1 MTSDRNYATKAVVQ
15 IEKHTFEVVDRFTYL
30 GAIVQMD
37 NDTTHEIKHQIN
49 MANKCYFGLLRTMK
63 RRVLSRSVK
72 VCLYKTLIRPVL
84 TYACETWTISKN
96 NEYALQYFER
106 KILRR
111 VYGPICENGVWRKRY
126 NQELYD
132 LFKDVDISKFIK
144 LTRLRWAGH
153 VRRKEDSEICKMIWS
168 AQPEGSRKRGRPR
181 LRWKDEVD
189 GDARDL
195 GLRNWWREALDR
207 ANWRKILEEAKTQK

>member
-1 MTSDRNYATKAVVQ
+1 
-15 IEKHTFEVVDRFTYL
+15 L
-30 GAIVQMD
+30 
-37 NDTTHEIKHQIN
+37 
-49 MANKCYFGLLRTMK
+49 
-63 RRVLSRSVK
+63 
-72 VCLYKTLIRPVL
+72 
-84 TYACETWTISKN
+84 
-96 NEYALQYFER
+96 
-106 KILRR
+106 
-111 VYGPICENGVWRKRY
+111 YGPICEYGVWRKRY

-144 LTRLRWAGH
+144 LTRLRWAEH

-168 AQPEGSRKRGRPR
+168 GQPEGSRKRGRPK

-195 GLRNWWREALDR
+195 GLRNWWREALDH

>member
-1 MTSDRNYATKAVVQ
+1 
-15 IEKHTFEVVDRFTYL
+15 
-30 GAIVQMD
+30 MD
-37 NDTTHEIKHQIN
+37 NDTTHEIKHRIR
-49 MANKCYFGLLRTMK
+49 MANKCYFGLMK
-63 RRVLSRSVK
+63 SRVLSRSVK

-106 KILRR
+106 
-111 VYGPICENGVWRKRY
+111 
-126 NQELYD
+126 
-132 LFKDVDISKFIK
+132 

-195 GLRNWWREALDR
+195 GLRPC
-207 ANWRKILEEAKTQK
+207 